1 MKKFLFL
8 AVSLIV
14 ASVGIVSCD
23 DDETYAEQKEREAKR
38 IRQWIASHDID
49 VISMSDFLK
58 DTITN
63 NPDCGPDS
71 TRNEYVLFA
80 DNGVYMQI
88 VKRGGGEVM
97 GPDALWYMN
106 AEFVEVYV
114 GTGDTMT
121 MNHFQHEPDKLYIKR
136 KGGNYTA
143 SFLSGVM
150 ANVYGTT
157 VPSSWIM
164 PFPYIKPGML
174 GGASKVRLIVPHNQ
188 GTQTASSNVYPTFY
202 EITFTPQ
209 KFNGND

>member
-1 MKKFLFL
+1 MKKLLFL
-8 AVSLIV
+8 AISLMV
-14 ASVGIVSCD
+14 ASVGIVSCN

-38 IRQWIASHDID
+38 IRQWIDNHNID
-49 VISMSDFLK
+49 VISISDFLK

-88 VKRGGGEVM
+88 VKRGGGQVM

-106 AEFVEVYV
+106 AEFVEIYV

-121 MNHFQHEPDKLYIKR
+121 MNHFQHEPDKLYVR
-136 KGGNYTA
+136 RTGGNYTA

-150 ANVYGTT
+150 ANTYGTT

-188 GTQTASSNVYPTFY
+188 GTQTAASNVYPTFY

>member
-49 VISMSDFLK
+49 VMSMSDFLK

>member
-1 MKKFLFL
+1 MKKLLFL
-8 AVSLIV
+8 AISLLV
-14 ASVGIVSCD
+14 ASAGFISCD
-23 DDETYAEQKEREAKR
+23 DDDTYAEQKEREAKR
-38 IRQWIASHDID
+38 IRKWIENHNID
-49 VISMSDFLK
+49 VISISDFLK

-63 NPDCGPDS
+63 NPDTGPDS

-88 VKRGGGEVM
+88 VNRGGGQVM
-97 GPDALWYMN
+97 GTDAIWYMN

-121 MNHFQHEPDKLYIKR
+121 MNHFQHEPDKFYIKR
-136 KGGNYTA
+136 TGGNYTA

-150 ANVYGTT
+150 SSVYGNT
-157 VPSSWIM
+157 VPSAWIM

-174 GGASKVRLIVPHNQ
+174 SSASKVRLIVPHNQ
-188 GTQTASSNVYPTFY
+188 GTQTAASNVYPTFY

>member
-1 MKKFLFL
+1 MKKLLFL
-8 AVSLIV
+8 AISLMV
-14 ASVGIVSCD
+14 ASVGIVSCN

-38 IRQWIASHDID
+38 IRQWIDSHNID
-49 VISMSDFLK
+49 VISISDFLK

-88 VKRGGGEVM
+88 VKRGGGQVM

-106 AEFVEVYV
+106 AEFVEIYV

-121 MNHFQHEPDKLYIKR
+121 MNHFQHEPDKLYVR
-136 KGGNYTA
+136 RTGGNYTA

-150 ANVYGTT
+150 ANTYGTT

-188 GTQTASSNVYPTFY
+188 GTQTAASNVYPTFY

>member
-1 MKKFLFL
+1 MKKLLFL
-8 AVSLIV
+8 AISLLV
-14 ASVGIVSCD
+14 ASAGFISCD
-23 DDETYAEQKEREAKR
+23 DDDTYAEQKEREAKR
-38 IRQWIASHDID
+38 IRKWIENHNID
-49 VISMSDFLK
+49 VISISDFLK

-63 NPDCGPDS
+63 NPDTGPDS

-88 VKRGGGEVM
+88 VNRGGGQVM
-97 GPDALWYMN
+97 GTDAIWYMN

-121 MNHFQHEPDKLYIKR
+121 MNHFQHEPDKFYIKR
-136 KGGNYTA
+136 TGGNYTA

-150 ANVYGTT
+150 SNVYGNT
-157 VPSSWIM
+157 VPSAWLM

-174 GGASKVRLIVPHNQ
+174 SSASKVRLIVPHNQ
-188 GTQTASSNVYPTFY
+188 GTQTAASNVYPTFY

>member
-1 MKKFLFL
+1 MKKYLFL
-8 AVSLIV
+8 AISLLV
-14 ASVGIVSCD
+14 ASVGFMSCD

-38 IRQWIASHDID
+38 IRKWIETHNID
-49 VISMSDFLK
+49 VISISDFLK

-63 NPDCGPDS
+63 NPETGPDS

-88 VKRGGGEVM
+88 VKRGGGQIM

-106 AEFVEVYV
+106 AEYVEIYV

-121 MNHFQHEPDKLYIKR
+121 LNHFQHEPDKFYIQR
-136 KGGNYTA
+136 TGGNYTA

-150 ANVYGTT
+150 SNVYGNT
-157 VPSSWIM
+157 VPSAWLM

-174 GGASKVRLIVPHNQ
+174 SSASKVRLIVPHNQ
-188 GTQTASSNVYPTFY
+188 GTQTAASNVYPTFY

>member
-1 MKKFLFL
+1 MKKYLFL
-8 AVSLIV
+8 VISLLV
-14 ASVGIVSCD
+14 ASVGFMSCD

-38 IRQWIASHDID
+38 IRKWIETHNID
-49 VISMSDFLK
+49 VISISDFLK

-63 NPDCGPDS
+63 NPETGPDS

-88 VKRGGGEVM
+88 VKRGGGQIM

-106 AEFVEVYV
+106 AEYVEIYV

-121 MNHFQHEPDKLYIKR
+121 LNHFQHEPDKFYIQR
-136 KGGNYTA
+136 TGGNYTA

-150 ANVYGTT
+150 SSVYGST

-174 GGASKVRLIVPHNQ
+174 GSASKVRLIVPHNQ
-188 GTQTASSNVYPTFY
+188 GTQTAASNVYPTFY